1 MSTEPDDASLALRWQ
16 QGEKAAG
23 ELLYRRYFPTV
34 LNYFRNKVGDAERG
48 DLVADTFLRGQ
59 RGLQTFRGDASF
71 KTFILKIAHN
81 TLVDHYRRRA
91 NERKHADAR
100 DRELSAQDLARS
112 PFSLIADS
120 QQARLLLEALRR
132 LPHELQELLE
142 LRFWEEPPER
152 GQGAPRAGARRARQL
167 PGSPGQHPLRPRRLG
182 PEAPHPDGPRGRHL
196 RLRRNSSPC
205 DRAGPG
211 RDLAPFPCSAHPPR
225 LAPPERSGATR
236 ARATEGTQ
244 NGSLCPCVAL
254 GKGTQAPSSPSGHTS
269 IPITFSS
276 RTKLICMWSFARS
289 YASQTE

>member
-142 LRFWEEPPER
+142 LRFWEELTGPEIAEVLGIPEGTVRSRLSAAKERLER
-152 GQGAPRAGARRARQL
+152 GLAELA
-167 PGSPGQHPLRPRRLG
+167 
-182 PEAPHPDGPRGRHL
+182 
-196 RLRRNSSPC
+196 SSP
-205 DRAGPG
+205 DLLASTLSDLDGWARKLRTQMG
-211 RDLAPFPCSAHPPR
+211 RQDDP
-225 LAPPERSGATR
+225 
-236 ARATEGTQ
+236 
-244 NGSLCPCVAL
+244 
-254 GKGTQAPSSPSGHTS
+254 
-269 IPITFSS
+269 
-276 RTKLICMWSFARS
+276 
-289 YASQTE
+289 

>member
-34 LNYFRNKVGDAERG
+34 LNYFRNKVGDTERG

-91 NERKHADAR
+91 SERKHADAR
-100 DRELSAQDLARS
+100 DREFSAQDLARS
-112 PFSLIADS
+112 PFSLIADN

-142 LRFWEEPPER
+142 LRFWEELTGPEIAEVLGIPEGTVRSRLSAAKERLER
-152 GQGAPRAGARRARQL
+152 GLAALA
-167 PGSPGQHPLRPRRLG
+167 
-182 PEAPHPDGPRGRHL
+182 
-196 RLRRNSSPC
+196 SSP
-205 DRAGPG
+205 DLLASTLSDLDGWARKLRTQMG
-211 RDLAPFPCSAHPPR
+211 R
-225 LAPPERSGATR
+225 
-236 ARATEGTQ
+236 EGDT
-244 NGSLCPCVAL
+244 
-254 GKGTQAPSSPSGHTS
+254 
-269 IPITFSS
+269 
-276 RTKLICMWSFARS
+276 
-289 YASQTE
+289 